1 MDIEELRDKKY
12 KYYCASISLKN
23 TAIQLQKSMIYINS
37 SKENLEKSYQ
47 IDNTT
52 IDDGNIKETK
62 QKIENTISYINNT
75 ALPRLENKIREI
87 TMEIEMQEL

>member
-23 TAIQLQKSMIYINS
+23 TAIQLQNSMTYISS